1 MSESLHEVAARRLDA
16 FVDASF
22 AFALTLLV
30 ISGSRPLETYADLDM
45 ALGRV
50 PAFAVGFALL
60 ALFWSAHRRFG
71 RMTAARDGAITLI
84 SLMIVFTVMIYV
96 FPLRLLAE
104 TGASWMTGG
113 LVPGRER
120 ITTLGDLRGIFVSY
134 GLGFAFLSGLY
145 VLLHHVARTTA
156 VDVPSRLALVRG
168 RDIWVIC
175 GSAGLA
181 SATLAAL
188 PLLRHTPWLP
198 GFAYWLIPAGI
209 GLYYWRI
216 GKRPVGDEPVP
227 VQSPRPEAPV

>member
-1 MSESLHEVAARRLDA
+1 MSESLQGVAARRLDA

-30 ISGSRPLETYADLDM
+30 ISGAEPLESYADLGA
-45 ALGRV
+45 ALGRI

-71 RMTAARDGAITLI
+71 QMTAARDGAITLI

-104 TGASWMTGG
+104 TGTSWITGG

-120 ITTLGDLRGIFVSY
+120 IATLADLRGIFVSY
-134 GLGFAFLSGLY
+134 GLGFAFLSSLY
-145 VLLHHVARTTA
+145 VLLHHTARPDAVDEGART
-156 VDVPSRLALVRG
+156 ALVRG
-168 RDIWVIC
+168 RDIWSIC
-175 GSAGLA
+175 AASGLVSAG
-181 SATLAAL
+181 LAAL
-188 PLLRHTPWLP
+188 PLLRAMPWLP

-209 GLYYWRI
+209 GLYYWRLN
-216 GKRPVGDEPVP
+216 RSSVTGDAETP
-227 VQSPRPEAPV
+227 

>member
-1 MSESLHEVAARRLDA
+1 MSESLQGVAARRLDA

-30 ISGSRPLETYADLDM
+30 ISGAEPLDSYADLGE

-60 ALFWSAHRRFG
+60 ALFWSAHRGFG
-71 RMTAARDGAITLI
+71 RMTPVRDGAITLI

-113 LVPGRER
+113 LIPGRER
-120 ITTLGDLRGIFVSY
+120 IATLGDLRGIFVAY
-134 GLGFAFLSGLY
+134 GVGFAFLSGLY
-145 VLLHHVARTTA
+145 VLLHHIARPDAIDDAART
-156 VDVPSRLALVRG
+156 ALVRA
-168 RDIWVIC
+168 RDIWGIC
-175 GSAGLA
+175 AVAGLVSAG
-181 SATLAAL
+181 LAAL
-188 PLLRHTPWLP
+188 PLLSRMPWLP

-209 GLYYWRI
+209 GLYYWRVS
-216 GKRPVGDEPVP
+216 RTPAEET
-227 VQSPRPEAPV
+227 EAMP

>member
-1 MSESLHEVAARRLDA
+1 MSESLQGSAARRLDA

-30 ISGSRPLETYADLDM
+30 ISGSEPLDSYADLGA
-45 ALGRV
+45 ALSRI

-71 RMTAARDGAITLI
+71 QMTAARDGPITLI

-120 ITTLGDLRGIFVSY
+120 IATLGDLRGIFVSY
-134 GLGFAFLSGLY
+134 GLGFAFLSALY
-145 VLLHHVARTTA
+145 VLLHQAARPDAVDEGART
-156 VDVPSRLALVRG
+156 ALVRA
-168 RDIWVIC
+168 RDIWGIC
-175 GSAGLA
+175 AASGLLSAG
-181 SATLAAL
+181 LAAL
-188 PLLRHTPWLP
+188 PLLRHAPWLP

-216 GKRPVGDEPVP
+216 NRPPAGGNAATP
-227 VQSPRPEAPV
+227 

>member
-30 ISGSRPLETYADLDM
+30 ISGSEPLDSYADLG
-45 ALGRV
+45 AAFGRI

-71 RMTAARDGAITLI
+71 RMTAARDGVITLI

-104 TGASWMTGG
+104 TGASWLTGG

-145 VLLHHVARTTA
+145 VLLHHAGRPSA
-156 VDVPSRLALVRG
+156 VDAPSGVALTRG
-168 RDIWVIC
+168 RDIWAIC
-175 GSAGLA
+175 VAAGLA
-181 SATLAAL
+181 SAGLAAL
-188 PLLRHTPWLP
+188 PLLRHMPWLP
-198 GFAYWLIPAGI
+198 GFAYWMIPAGI
-209 GLYYWRI
+209 GLYYWQLNRS
-216 GKRPVGDEPVP
+216 PVTGEPETP
-227 VQSPRPEAPV
+227 

>member
-50 PAFAVGFALL
+50 PAFAAGFALL

-96 FPLRLLAE
+96 FPLRLLTE
-104 TGASWMTGG
+104 TGASTGAIQIAG
-113 LVPGRER
+113 TDSDHQLPFFVTTCDYTLIGEELYAASAYLSREPVQLGTLR
-120 ITTLGDLRGIFVSY
+120 GQDIGKAMILSVIVMGILLATLGVATQATWPQY
-134 GLGFAFLSGLY
+134 FLDFF
-145 VLLHHVARTTA
+145 R
-156 VDVPSRLALVRG
+156 DV
-168 RDIWVIC
+168 
-175 GSAGLA
+175 
-181 SATLAAL
+181 
-188 PLLRHTPWLP
+188 
-198 GFAYWLIPAGI
+198 
-209 GLYYWRI
+209 
-216 GKRPVGDEPVP
+216 K
-227 VQSPRPEAPV
+227 

>member
-50 PAFAVGFALL
+50 PAFAAGFALL

-96 FPLRLLAE
+96 FPLRLLTE

-120 ITTLGDLRGIFVSY
+120 ITTLGDLRGIFVTY

-145 VLLHHVARTTA
+145 ALLHHVARPTA
-156 VDVPSRLALVRG
+156 VDAPSRVALIRG
-168 RDIWVIC
+168 RDIWAIC
-175 GSAGLA
+175 GAAGLA
-181 SATLAAL
+181 SAGLAAL
-188 PLLRHTPWLP
+188 PLLRHMPWLP

-209 GLYYWRI
+209 GLYYARV
-216 GKRPVGDEPVP
+216 GKRPVGEEP
-227 VQSPRPEAPV
+227 APV

>member
-30 ISGSRPLETYADLDM
+30 ISGSRPLDTYADLDM

-50 PAFAVGFALL
+50 PAFAMGFALL

-71 RMTAARDGAITLI
+71 RLTADRDGPITLI

-145 VLLHHVARTTA
+145 ALLHHVARATA
-156 VDVPSRLALVRG
+156 VDELCRIGLIRG
-168 RDIWVIC
+168 RDIWLIC
-175 GSAGLA
+175 GAAGLG
-181 SATLAAL
+181 SAALAAL
-188 PLLRHTPWLP
+188 PLLRHMPWLP

-209 GLYYWRI
+209 GLYYWRV
-216 GKRPVGDEPVP
+216 GKGAAAEGPGPDLKA
-227 VQSPRPEAPV
+227 ST

>member
-1 MSESLHEVAARRLDA
+1 MSESLQGVAARRLDA

-30 ISGSRPLETYADLDM
+30 ISGSEPLDSYADLGA
-45 ALGRV
+45 ALARI

-71 RMTAARDGAITLI
+71 QMTAARDGAITLI

-96 FPLRLLAE
+96 FPLRLLTE

-120 ITTLGDLRGIFVSY
+120 IATLGDLRGIFVSY

-145 VLLHHVARTTA
+145 VLLHHVARPDALDGWART
-156 VDVPSRLALVRG
+156 ALVRA
-168 RDIWVIC
+168 RDIWGIC
-175 GSAGLA
+175 AFAGLVSAG
-181 SATLAAL
+181 LAAL
-188 PLLRHTPWLP
+188 PLLRHMPWLP

-216 GKRPVGDEPVP
+216 NRPLSEQDAATP
-227 VQSPRPEAPV
+227 